1 MFVLVALA
9 ARASFRA
16 LGAVAWLAVAALT
29 SVLCVLCAV
38 VCLGWPQLMGLTAR
52 RSLSAVIF
60 AAGAA
65 AAVGAA
71 IVTRVESLFFW
82 SAVSLA
88 FGLMLV
94 FVIQVLRGADRPNR
108 LESTLGASAGVVV
121 TTTSAGW
128 VAGLRYP
135 AGMGDGKP
143 GDGGIDLLRVRGLFP
158 YEDWAIL
165 G

>member
-1 MFVLVALA
+1 
-9 ARASFRA
+9 
-16 LGAVAWLAVAALT
+16 
-29 SVLCVLCAV
+29 
-38 VCLGWPQLMGLTAR
+38 
-52 RSLSAVIF
+52 
-60 AAGAA
+60 
-65 AAVGAA
+65 GAA

-135 AGMGDGKP
+135 AGTGDGKP

-165 G
+165 GVTGPGGELSVISLAAFALIAGTAAACLPVRDAVAL